1 MWVALALASA
11 FLTAVLG
18 TVTKVGLEKVDPFV
32 AIAVQVSVLVVLAWA
47 LVAFQGRLGDV
58 GKIEGKSWGY
68 LVAAGALMMAG
79 YVFYFRALGSGPS
92 SGVQPLDRL
101 SLVFAVG
108 LAAVFLKEKV
118 SPLMIVGVVLMS
130 AGAIMIAVGAPK
142 K

>member
-1 MWVALALASA
+1 M
-11 FLTAVLG
+11 
-18 TVTKVGLEKVDPFV
+18 EKVDPFV
-32 AIAVQVSVLVVLAWA
+32 AIAVQVTVLVVLAWA

-58 GKIEGKSWGY
+58 GKLEGKSWGY
-68 LVAAGALMMAG
+68 LVAAGALMMGG

-101 SLVFAVG
+101 SLVFAIG
-108 LAAVFLKEKV
+108 LAAFFLKEKIT
-118 SPLMIVGVVLMS
+118 PLMIVGGVVMS